1 MEEKKQTEM
10 EIDLGEIMSVLW
22 SKALIIVLTG
32 LLFAVLAFLGTKF
45 FIEPT
50 YKSTASIYIVNR
62 QGDGLTTS
70 DLSSAEMLTK
80 DCQKI
85 ITNRTVLDVVIDTLQ
100 LDMSAEALANQISVS
115 VPTDTRIIEITVTNQ
130 NPNKA
135 KEIVDTVADV
145 TGEKL
150 QEIMGIE
157 EVNVFEYGNLPLN
170 PSAPNVMKNSMMAG
184 FVGIALAAFIII
196 LLFIMDDTIKSSD
209 DVSNYLG
216 LTTIGFIPD
225 IADHETA
232 GNASKKKRKRGEK
245 KC

>member
-1 MEEKKQTEM
+1 
-10 EIDLGEIMSVLW
+10 
-22 SKALIIVLTG
+22 
-32 LLFAVLAFLGTKF
+32 
-45 FIEPT
+45 
-50 YKSTASIYIVNR
+50 
-62 QGDGLTTS
+62 
-70 DLSSAEMLTK
+70 
-80 DCQKI
+80 
-85 ITNRTVLDVVIDTLQ
+85 
-100 LDMSAEALANQISVS
+100 
-115 VPTDTRIIEITVTNQ
+115 
-130 NPNKA
+130 
-135 KEIVDTVADV
+135 
-145 TGEKL
+145 
-150 QEIMGIE
+150 MGIE